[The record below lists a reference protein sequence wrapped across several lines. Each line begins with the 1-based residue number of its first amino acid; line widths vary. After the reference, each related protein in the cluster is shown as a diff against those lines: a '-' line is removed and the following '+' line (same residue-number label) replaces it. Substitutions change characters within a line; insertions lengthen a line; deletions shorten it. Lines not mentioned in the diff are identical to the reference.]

1 MLNYA
6 IADTALQLCGWR
18 TGHLG
23 ISRPQQTRQARRG
36 LAMQARINPQEIAT
50 LLRNRAGGF
59 AIRRCGGAG

>member
-6 IADTALQLCGWR
+6 IAGAALQLCGWR
-18 TGHLG
+18 TGHWGYPGRSKRVKLVV
-23 ISRPQQTRQARRG
+23 S

-59 AIRRCGGAG
+59 VIRRCGGTG